1 VPQAQVSGGLLF
13 GGFTMKYVNK
23 SLLGIIVL
31 LLCLATACVPIQGGK
46 TEGRASAYFPSDEWR
61 SSTTE
66 EQGLDSALILQMFQE
81 IQDKN
86 IDIHSVLLV
95 RNGYLVTEAYFDPY
109 SQAIK
114 HPVYSVTKSV
124 TSILT
129 GIAMQEGYIKSPDQK
144 VLDFFPAIAKTVTD
158 ANVPSLTLKHL
169 LTMSAGY
176 NTTTIPPA
184 EVLSTKDASFDTVE
198 HILTYDSILEKPGT
212 TFFYDSGLPHLMS
225 AIIQETTGISTLEYA
240 QEKLFGPLGITGVTW
255 ETDPQGIPLGN
266 TGLMLSPRDMA
277 KLGYLYLNRGGW
289 NGEQI
294 VPAKWVGESTA
305 KHMETKGLMNAAED
319 DGYGYFWWI
328 DAYGGYSAHGFGGQ
342 YIFVVPKLNLV
353 AVFTSSLTDPDFPT
367 PRRLMEEYILPAA
380 KSTRA
385 LPPSQSAT
393 ELQAYIKRIANPEV
407 QPAPLPAMAH
417 QISGKTFQITEKS
430 GPYVEKFTLTFEDG
444 EKLYRLEST
453 WPEGNY
459 DVLGGLD
466 NCFYMNEMPHGSQM
480 ERAAIK
486 AYWQDEKTF
495 VETVKNLA
503 QLENVIFTYTFDGN
517 HVTIDMTSSMGSFA
531 FRMKGEMVDN

>member
-1 VPQAQVSGGLLF
+1 
-13 GGFTMKYVNK
+13 MKYFNK
-23 SLLGIIVL
+23 SLLGLLVVL
-31 LLCLATACVPIQGGK
+31 LYLTSACAPTQGGS
-46 TEGRASAYFPSDEWR
+46 ASTYFPNDEWR
-61 SSTTE
+61 NSTPE

-95 RNGYLVTEAYFDPY
+95 RNGYLATEAYFDPY

-114 HPVYSVTKSV
+114 HPVYSVTKSI
-124 TSILT
+124 TSMLT
-129 GIAMQEGYIKSPDQK
+129 GIALQEGYIKSLDQK

-158 ANVPSLTLKHL
+158 ENVPNLTLEHL

-184 EVLSTKDASFDTVE
+184 ELLSTKDASYDTVE
-198 HILTYDSILEKPGT
+198 HILTYDSILQKPGT

-225 AIIQETTGISTLEYA
+225 AIIQETTGMSTLEYA
-240 QEKLFGPLGITGVTW
+240 QEKLFDPLGITGVTW
-255 ETDPQGIPLGN
+255 EKDPHGIPLGN

-277 KLGYLYLNRGGW
+277 KLGYLYLNRGQW
-289 NGEQI
+289 TGEQV
-294 VPAKWVGESTA
+294 VPAKWVDQSTTR
-305 KHMETKGLMNAAED
+305 HMETKGLMNAAED

-342 YIFVVPKLNLV
+342 YIFVVPRLNLV
-353 AVFTSSLTDPDFPT
+353 AVFTSGLADPDFPT

-380 KSTRA
+380 TSTHT
-385 LPPSQSAT
+385 LPPSQASND
-393 ELQAYIKRIANPEV
+393 LQAYIQRLANPET
-407 QPAPLPAMAH
+407 QPAPLPAIAH

-430 GPYVEKFTLTFEDG
+430 GPFVDKFTLTFEDG
-444 EKLYRLEST
+444 ENLYQLQAT
-453 WPEGNY
+453 WPDGNY
-459 DVLGGLD
+459 QVLGGLD
-466 NCFYMNEMPHGSQM
+466 NRFYVNEMPQGSEM
-480 ERAAIK
+480 EQVAIK

-503 QLENVIFTYTFDGN
+503 QLENVIFTYTFAGN
-517 HVTIDMTSSMGSFA
+517 HVTIDMKSSMGSFA
-531 FRMKGEMVDN
+531 FRMKGEMVNN

>member
-1 VPQAQVSGGLLF
+1 
-13 GGFTMKYVNK
+13 MKYVNK
-23 SLLGIIVL
+23 VLLGMMVV
-31 LLCLATACVPIQGGK
+31 LLCLATACSPAQGSK
-46 TEGRASAYFPSDEWR
+46 TGGPVSTYFPNDEWR
-61 SSTTE
+61 SSTLE

-109 SQAIK
+109 TQVIK

-124 TSILT
+124 TSMLT
-129 GIAMQEGYIKSPDQK
+129 GIAMQEGYIEGLDQK
-144 VLDFFPAIAKTVTD
+144 VLDFFPEIAKTVND
-158 ANVPSLTLKHL
+158 ENVPNLTLEHL

-184 EVLSTKDASFDTVE
+184 EVLSTKDANFDTVE
-198 HILTYDSILEKPGT
+198 HILTYDSILQKPGT

-225 AIIQETTGISTLEYA
+225 AIIQETTGMSTLEYA
-240 QEKLFGPLGITGVTW
+240 QEKLFGPLGIIGITW
-255 ETDPQGIPLGN
+255 ETDPHGIPLGN

-277 KLGYLYLNRGGW
+277 KLGYLYLNHGRW
-289 NGEQI
+289 NGEQL
-294 VPAKWVGESTA
+294 VPAKWVDQSTT

-319 DGYGYFWWI
+319 DGYGYYWWI

-342 YIFVVPKLNLV
+342 YIFVVPKSNLV
-353 AVFTSSLTDPDFPT
+353 TVFTSGLADPDFPT
-367 PRRLMEEYILPAA
+367 PRRLMEEYILSAA
-380 KSTRA
+380 TSTHA
-385 LPPSQSAT
+385 LPPSQASND
-393 ELQAYIKRIANPEV
+393 LQAYIQRLANPEM
-407 QPAPLPAMAH
+407 QPAPLPAIAH

-444 EKLYRLEST
+444 ENLYQLQAT

-459 DVLGGLD
+459 QVLGGLD
-466 NCFYMNEMPHGSQM
+466 NRFYVNEMPQGSQM
-480 ERAAIK
+480 DRAALK
-486 AYWQDEKTF
+486 GYWQDEKTF

-517 HVTIDMTSSMGSFA
+517 HVTIDMTSSMGSFS